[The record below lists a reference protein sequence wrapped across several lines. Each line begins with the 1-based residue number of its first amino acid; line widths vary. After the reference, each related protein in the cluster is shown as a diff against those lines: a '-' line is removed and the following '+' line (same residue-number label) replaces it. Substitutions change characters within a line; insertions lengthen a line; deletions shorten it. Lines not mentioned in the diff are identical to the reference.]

1 MIQSKRSKK
10 AGSPPPPASS
20 RKQPKA
26 ASGTESA
33 PDVRAKLRLSK
44 SGGKGIAGHLRASG
58 KRRQARR
65 DTR

>member
-1 MIQSKRSKK
+1 MAQSKRSKK
-10 AGSPPPPASS
+10 AGTPPPPAPS

-26 ASGTESA
+26 GSRTESA
-33 PDVRAKLRLSK
+33 PDVRAQLHLSQ
-44 SGGKGIAGHLRASG
+44 SGGKAISRHLRASG